1 MSTLF
6 SPKKHTS
13 SRQITSRPHD
23 KKNPDL
29 AISELFLIK
38 YPGICS
44 GTLKRRPSSSLCQK
58 ARGLGATSKWE
69 YFFLQKGT
77 HHAKISRSATRC
89 RSRKHSDDAC
99 SCSTRLEG
107 TGRGFQ
113 NSTMKCSGAC
123 QYGTHRIPGKEGR
136 RPSPT
141 RISSPIILVV
151 VLLCNPTRNSHCKP
165 TRILTS

>member
-1 MSTLF
+1 MHFFLQKTHVTKKT
-6 SPKKHTS
+6 SP
-13 SRQITSRPHD
+13 RQTTSRPHD

-38 YPGICS
+38 NPGICS

-58 ARGLGATSKWE
+58 ARGSGATPKWE

-77 HHAKISRSATRC
+77 HHVKISRSATRF

-99 SCSTRLEG
+99 FYLARPEG
-107 TGRGFQ
+107 TRRSFQ

-123 QYGTHRIPGKEGR
+123 RCGTHGMPRKKER
-136 RPSPT
+136 R
-141 RISSPIILVV
+141 SSLTMIL
-151 VLLCNPTRNSHCKP
+151 SM
-165 TRILTS
+165 